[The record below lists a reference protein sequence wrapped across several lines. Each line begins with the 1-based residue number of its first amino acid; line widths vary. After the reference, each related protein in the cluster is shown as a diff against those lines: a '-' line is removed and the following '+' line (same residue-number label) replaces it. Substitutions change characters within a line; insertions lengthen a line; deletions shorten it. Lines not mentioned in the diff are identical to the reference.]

1 MITQRDLIER
11 LASRNP
17 GAWSVAERIQDVAI
31 ADEHRGLRRRE
42 HRTRFTLIIHHDVPL
57 GRGTARLDIDAYD
70 GSADDLIDQA
80 LTLPLAAIGP
90 AWTASP
96 PAAPANVAVVDAD
109 LLKRELDAVADV
121 TLARLRRPATAT
133 VTAALEVLRET
144 ITVVAS
150 SGFHATWPATTL
162 RADATLSLP
171 VPAGRAL
178 PPRSLRVARHARRL
192 DDLALDAALADAAA
206 DLLLLAPAAPP
217 TPGPCAL
224 WLGPEAL
231 LHGGDRGLW
240 AVFARQADS
249 TIERRGL
256 SPYHFR
262 AELAPGASQLAEPLT
277 ITSDGALDFAT
288 RSTPVT
294 DDAVAIRRFPLVE
307 RGVAT
312 GLGLS
317 PAEAALRRTDPNGSV
332 RNLIVAPGTWTP
344 APSPTTRTLEIR
356 RLHALTIDLTTGD
369 ASLDIALGLDHRPNA
384 AAPLAFTGGTLHLDL
399 LASLARARRSPDL
412 LRRGAYHGPAHLLID
427 DVELIS

>member
-1 MITQRDLIER
+1 MITQRDLVQR

-17 GAWSVAERIQDVAI
+17 GAWSVAERVQDLAI

-42 HRTRFTLIIHHDVPL
+42 HRTHFTLTIHHDVPL

-80 LTLPLAAIGP
+80 LALPLAAIGS
-90 AWTASP
+90 AWAAPP
-96 PAAPANVAVVDAD
+96 PAAPAKVAVVDDD
-109 LLKRELDAVADV
+109 LLKRELDAVADR
-121 TLARLRRPATAT
+121 TLARLRRPGTAT
-133 VTAALEVLRET
+133 VTAAIEVLRET

-150 SGFHATWPATTL
+150 SGFHATWPATAL
-162 RADATLSLP
+162 RADATL
-171 VPAGRAL
+171 AL
-178 PPRSLRVARHARRL
+178 PAPSRRSLRIARRARRL
-192 DDLALDAALADAAA
+192 DDLALDATLADAAA
-206 DLLLLAPAAPP
+206 DLLLLAAAAPP
-217 TPGPCAL
+217 APGPCAL
-224 WLGPEAL
+224 WLGPEAI

-240 AVFARQADS
+240 AVFAHQADS
-249 TIERRGL
+249 TIERRGITR
-256 SPYHFR
+256 YRWR
-262 AELAPGASQLAEPLT
+262 AELAPGAAQLPEPLS

-307 RGVAT
+307 RGIAT

-317 PAEAALRRTDPNGSV
+317 PAEAALRHTDPNGGV
-332 RNLIVAPGTWTP
+332 RNLIVAPGTWLP

-369 ASLDIALGLDHRPNA
+369 ASLDIALGLDHRPNTPI
-384 AAPLAFTGGTLHLDL
+384 PLPFTGGTLHLNL
-399 LASLARARRSPDL
+399 IATLARARRSADL

-427 DVELIS
+427 DAELIS